1 MGIEIVEIN
10 HVNITVPK
18 SAEEEAKHFYGVVL
32 GLQEIQKPE
41 ESRGRGGA
49 WYQLGDMQLHLS
61 LEELGAG
68 HASKRHV
75 CYLVHDLNRAQEFLR
90 NAGVEIIPDDR
101 PVRGWARFY
110 LRDPGGNRVE
120 VAQNL
125 SAEQDG
131 TAA

>member
-10 HVNITVPK
+10 HVNITVPNT
-18 SAEEEAKHFYGVVL
+18 AEEAAKHFYGAVL
-32 GLQEIQKPE
+32 GLQEISKPE
-41 ESRGRGGA
+41 EARGRGGA
-49 WYQLGDMQLHLS
+49 CYQLGNVQLHLS
-61 LEELGAG
+61 IEEVLGAG

-75 CYLVHDLNRAQEFLR
+75 CYLVRDLNRAEEHLR

-125 SAEQDG
+125 SS
-131 TAA
+131 